1 MHGKGRYDPRLQM
14 FVQEPREP
22 DLRRLG
28 FLRWLAEHGALEH
41 AVAGP
46 PSGIYA
52 TPSPEAQP
60 SEPLVAA

>member
-1 MHGKGRYDPRLQM
+1 MHWKGRYDPRLQM

-22 DLRRLG
+22 DLRKLG
-28 FLRWLAEHGALEH
+28 FLRWLAEQGALEH

-52 TPSPEAQP
+52 SPDPEGRS